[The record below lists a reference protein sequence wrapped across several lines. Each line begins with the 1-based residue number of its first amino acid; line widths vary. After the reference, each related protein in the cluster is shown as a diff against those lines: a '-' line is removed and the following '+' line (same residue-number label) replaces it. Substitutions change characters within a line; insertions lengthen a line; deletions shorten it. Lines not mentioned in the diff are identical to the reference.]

1 MRTQRAFTFIELIIV
16 ILIATLLFTL
26 LGFKTGSF
34 TFWREEGFIRR
45 FSETIQFLHNEAIS
59 DQATYLMEVDPE
71 KNQFRIGVLQDSGVY
86 PGLASLSGHV
96 GTLSLEL
103 AAVLNPPYVDA
114 TTLIPPPSFPSLF
127 EFQQLPGGMTIKQIR
142 TMRGITEPN
151 QKAYISFSPRGF
163 SEFAVIQ
170 MTQSGGSPVTF
181 IVNPFTGVVD
191 IFREYKDFEWT
202 YGKNQEKN

>member
-1 MRTQRAFTFIELIIV
+1 MQRQRAFTFIELIVV
-16 ILIATLLFTL
+16 ILIAGLLFTL

-45 FSETIQFLHNEAIS
+45 FAETIQFLHNESIS
-59 DQATYLMEVDPE
+59 DQATYLMEIDPM
-71 KNQFRIGVLQDSGVY
+71 KNQFRIGVLKDGNNY
-86 PGLASLSGHV
+86 AGLAALSSNV

-127 EFQQLPGGMTIKQIR
+127 EIQQLPGGMVIKQIR

-151 QKAYISFSPRGF
+151 DKAYISFSPRGF

-170 MTQSGGSPVTF
+170 MTQSGGGPVTF
-181 IVNPFTGVVD
+181 VVNPFTGVVD
-191 IFREYKDFEWT
+191 ILREYKDFEWT
-202 YGKNQEKN
+202 YGKQEKQ